1 MPLRNVWYCYG
12 NSILRPNRFLHND
25 IRYVFLFDGQNHLIS
40 FLYISNSMIYFSF
53 EMFDTSLF
61 NLKMYDM
68 ILEYDICRRNIHRK
82 LNVFLSR
89 VETSSTQHQLVY
101 VGFELMKQYFMT
113 TPFTVGEILALEE
126 RIYFLLTLTVQTTY
140 MNGNS
145 SNIT

>member
-1 MPLRNVWYCYG
+1 MK
-12 NSILRPNRFLHND
+12 
-25 IRYVFLFDGQNHLIS
+25 LFDTTL
-40 FLYISNSMIYFSF
+40 FS
-53 EMFDTSLF
+53 
-61 NLKMYDM
+61 LKMYDM
-68 ILEYDICRRNIHRK
+68 VLEYDICRRNIHRK

-113 TPFTVGEILALEE
+113 TPFIVGEILALKE

>member
-1 MPLRNVWYCYG
+1 M
-12 NSILRPNRFLHND
+12 
-25 IRYVFLFDGQNHLIS
+25 RYVYQFDGQKHLIRFS
-40 FLYISNSMIYFSF
+40 NIANHMIYISVKL
-53 EMFDTSLF
+53 FDTTLF
-61 NLKMYDM
+61 SLKMYDM

-113 TPFTVGEILALEE
+113 TPFIVGEILALEE

>member
-1 MPLRNVWYCYG
+1 M
-12 NSILRPNRFLHND
+12 
-25 IRYVFLFDGQNHLIS
+25 RYVFLFDGQKHLIRFS
-40 FLYISNSMIYFSF
+40 SIANHMITRFS
-53 EMFDTSLF
+53 
-61 NLKMYDM
+61 LKMYDM

-113 TPFTVGEILALEE
+113 TPFIVGEILALEE